1 MHRYS
6 IELIVEEKHL
16 DENRHVNNIIYL
28 NWAQYISGEHWKK
41 VATHQMLIDYAW
53 VVSRNEIDYLKQ
65 LKLNDQVCITT
76 WIEKCEKA
84 TSIRV
89 IEIYNKQKNELAA
102 KAVIVWYALNPKTQ
116 KPLRIAEDVKKL
128 FGV

>member
-1 MHRYS
+1 M
-6 IELIVEEKHL
+6 K
-16 DENRHVNNIIYL
+16 NRHVNNIVYL

-41 VATHQMLIDYAW
+41 VATKQMLQEYAW

-84 TSIRV
+84 TTIRV
-89 IEIYNKQKNELAA
+89 IEIYNKQKIELAA
-102 KAVIVWYALNPKTQ
+102 KAIIVWYALNPKTQ
-116 KPLRIAEDVKKL
+116 KPLRIAEDLKKL